1 MLTKEEVKVLRRVV
15 EREEGILE
23 LKEKYE
29 EYKKLDTPRGFE
41 KMKDEYVLDDYLMF
55 MDNAEKVL
63 FPEEKE
69 ETVLK
74 VAALE
79 EVEKEEIVIP
89 KPSDALEKFKNRFN
103 KFF

>member
-1 MLTKEEVKVLRRVV
+1 MLTKEEVKVLRGIV

-23 LKEKYE
+23 LREQYD
-29 EYKKLDTPRGFE
+29 EYKKLDTPRGKD
-41 KMKDEYVLDDYLMF
+41 KMEDAHVLDDYNEF

-63 FPEEKE
+63 FPEEQKE
-69 ETVLK
+69 K
-74 VAALE
+74 VFKAAALE
-79 EVEKEEIVIP
+79 EVGEEEIVIP

>member
-23 LKEKYE
+23 LREQYE

-69 ETVLK
+69 KTVLK
-74 VAALE
+74 AAALE
-79 EVEKEEIVIP
+79 ETEKEEIVIP

>member
-1 MLTKEEVKVLRRVV
+1 MLTKEEIKVLRGIV
-15 EREEGILE
+15 EREEGIQGLRE
-23 LKEKYE
+23 QYE
-29 EYKKLDTPRGFE
+29 EYKKLDTPRE
-41 KMKDEYVLDDYLMF
+41 KDKMEDAHVLDDYNEF

-63 FPEEKE
+63 FPEEQKE
-69 ETVLK
+69 EVLK

-79 EVEKEEIVIP
+79 EVGEEEIVIP

>member
-1 MLTKEEVKVLRRVV
+1 MLTKEEVKVLRGIV

-23 LKEKYE
+23 LREQYE
-29 EYKKLDTPRGFE
+29 EYKKLDTPRGKD
-41 KMKDEYVLDDYLMF
+41 KMEDAHVLD

-63 FPEEKE
+63 FPEEQKE
-69 ETVLK
+69 EVLK

-79 EVEKEEIVIP
+79 EVGEEEIVIP
-89 KPSDALEKFKNRFN
+89 KPSSSLEAFKNKFK

>member
-1 MLTKEEVKVLRRVV
+1 MLTKEEVKVLRGIV

-23 LKEKYE
+23 LREQYE
-29 EYKKLDTPRGFE
+29 EYKKLDTPRGKD
-41 KMKDEYVLDDYLMF
+41 KMEDTHVLDDYNEF

-63 FPEEKE
+63 FPEEQKE
-69 ETVLK
+69 EVLK

-79 EVEKEEIVIP
+79 EVGEEEIVIP
-89 KPSDALEKFKNRFN
+89 KPSSSLEAFKNKFK

>member
-1 MLTKEEVKVLRRVV
+1 MLTKEELKVMKEIV

-23 LKEKYE
+23 LREQYE

-41 KMKDEYVLDDYLMF
+41 KMKDEYVLDDYLKF

-63 FPEEKE
+63 FHEEQK

-79 EVEKEEIVIP
+79 EVKEEEIVIP
-89 KPSDALEKFKNRFN
+89 KPSSALEAFKNKFK

>member
-1 MLTKEEVKVLRRVV
+1 MLTKAEVKVLKGIV

-63 FPEEKE
+63 FPEEQK

-79 EVEKEEIVIP
+79 EVEEEEIVIP
-89 KPSDALEKFKNRFN
+89 KPSSALEAFKNKFK

>member
-69 ETVLK
+69 KTVLK
-74 VAALE
+74 VSALE

>member
-1 MLTKEEVKVLRRVV
+1 MLTKAEVKVLRGVV

-23 LKEKYE
+23 LREQYE
-29 EYKKLDTPRGFE
+29 EYKKLDTPRGKD
-41 KMKDEYVLDDYLMF
+41 KMEDAHVLDDYNEF

-63 FPEEKE
+63 FPEEQN
-69 ETVLK
+69 ETVFK
-74 VAALE
+74 AAALE
-79 EVEKEEIVIP
+79 EVEEEEIVIP

>member
-1 MLTKEEVKVLRRVV
+1 MLTKEEVKVLRGIV

-23 LKEKYE
+23 LREQYE
-29 EYKKLDTPRGFE
+29 EYKKLDTPRGKD
-41 KMKDEYVLDDYLMF
+41 KMGDAHVLDDYNEF

-63 FPEEKE
+63 FPEEQKE
-69 ETVLK
+69 EVLK

-79 EVEKEEIVIP
+79 EVGEEEIVIP
-89 KPSDALEKFKNRFN
+89 KPSSALEAFKNKFK

>member
-1 MLTKEEVKVLRRVV
+1 MLTIEEVKVLRGVV

-23 LKEKYE
+23 LREQYE
-29 EYKKLDTPRGFE
+29 EYKKLDTLRGKD
-41 KMKDEYVLDDYLMF
+41 KMEDAHVLDDYNEF

-63 FPEEKE
+63 FPEEQKE
-69 ETVLK
+69 EVLK

-79 EVEKEEIVIP
+79 EVGEEEIVIP
-89 KPSDALEKFKNRFN
+89 KPSSALEAFKNKFK

>member
-1 MLTKEEVKVLRRVV
+1 MLTIEEVKVLKGIV
-15 EREEGILE
+15 EREEGIQDLRE
-23 LKEKYE
+23 QYE

-69 ETVLK
+69 KTVLK
-74 VAALE
+74 AAALE
-79 EVEKEEIVIP
+79 EVEEEEIVIP

>member
-1 MLTKEEVKVLRRVV
+1 MLTKEEVKVLRGIV

-23 LKEKYE
+23 LREQYE
-29 EYKKLDTPRGFE
+29 EYKTLDTPRGKD
-41 KMKDEYVLDDYLMF
+41 KMEDAHVLDDYNEF

-63 FPEEKE
+63 FPEEQKE
-69 ETVLK
+69 EVLK

-79 EVEKEEIVIP
+79 EVGEEEIVIP
-89 KPSDALEKFKNRFN
+89 KPSSSLEAFKNKFK

>member
-1 MLTKEEVKVLRRVV
+1 MLTKEEVKVLRGIV

-23 LKEKYE
+23 LREQYE
-29 EYKKLDTPRGFE
+29 EYKKLDTPRGKD
-41 KMKDEYVLDDYLMF
+41 KMDVAHVLDDYNVF

-63 FPEEKE
+63 FPEEQTE
-69 ETVLK
+69 EVLK

-79 EVEKEEIVIP
+79 EVGEEEIVIP
-89 KPSDALEKFKNRFN
+89 KPSSSLEAFKNKFK

>member
-1 MLTKEEVKVLRRVV
+1 MLTKEEVKVLRGVV

-23 LKEKYE
+23 LREQYE
-29 EYKKLDTPRGFE
+29 EYKKLDTPRGKD
-41 KMKDEYVLDDYLMF
+41 KMEDAHVLDDYNEF

-63 FPEEKE
+63 FPEEQN

-74 VAALE
+74 ATALE
-79 EVEKEEIVIP
+79 EIKEEEIVIP

>member
-1 MLTKEEVKVLRRVV
+1 MLTKEEVKVLRGIV
-15 EREEGILE
+15 EREEGIQGLRE
-23 LKEKYE
+23 QYE
-29 EYKKLDTPRGFE
+29 EYKKLDTPRGKD
-41 KMKDEYVLDDYLMF
+41 KMEDAHVLDDYNEF
-55 MDNAEKVL
+55 MDNAEKIL

-69 ETVLK
+69 ESVLK

-79 EVEKEEIVIP
+79 ETDKEEIIIP